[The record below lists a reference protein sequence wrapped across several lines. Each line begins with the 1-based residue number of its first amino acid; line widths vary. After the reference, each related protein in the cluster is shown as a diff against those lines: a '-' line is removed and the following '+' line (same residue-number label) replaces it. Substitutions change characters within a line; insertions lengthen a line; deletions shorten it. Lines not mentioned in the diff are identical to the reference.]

1 MDNKKKINNIIHM
14 QHHFKGKKL
23 WLVEIM
29 DLSRYQNAKIHSN
42 NHVYW
47 RCVR

>member
-1 MDNKKKINNIIHM
+1 M
-14 QHHFKGKKL
+14 QHHFKGNFL

-29 DLSRYQNAKIHSN
+29 DLSKYQNEFYIKVQKIHSN

-47 RCVR
+47 RCVG